1 MDSLERKRSRWDQTA
16 QDLDDLTSRINA
28 WLACWTRGDPQG
40 HHQTQL
46 ETIKAIL
53 LAVATTFRSRLQ
65 GINPASPSGQ
75 LYDDCRK
82 LSAAVVWLERL
93 WEFIRVKLDQRILDP
108 AANAQPGNL
117 LNGKIA
123 ALLQAADEVTWSCY
137 RPIIKNLPPGH
148 PAAKRAVV
156 PMTYLEP
163 EYSPAAV
170 QFDRR
175 LPPGLRLTS
184 SDPTLASCLQN
195 IPLPT
200 LRLPPWC
207 IPAPWSLALIGHEVG
222 HHIQHELGLVNDF
235 TSRVGAAARAAGLLD
250 SSACLWEAWS
260 EEIFADAC
268 SVFSIGPAAVTAIIE
283 LEWSNETTL
292 CQRKDVYPAPAI
304 RIALMTQLATQL
316 QLDVT
321 SLPPLEQWR
330 ELVNRSPT
338 LKEDWN
344 VIDRVVDLIRQPLP
358 GDIGCLGTL
367 YEFDPA
373 QFGRR
378 GRTAAWSE
386 ALRDIGSLAPRQ
398 QTSDARHM
406 ASAALSAWNTLVSEA
421 DESKR
426 RATLSALAT
435 RTPQAILDCAE
446 DGRRAGPGAGADI
459 DSNAALQIATVLL
472 GDPPAQTR

>member
-1 MDSLERKRSRWDQTA
+1 MDSPERKRARRDQAA

-28 WLACWTRGDPQG
+28 WLTSWTRRDPQG

-46 ETIKAIL
+46 ETIKAVL
-53 LAVATTFRSRLQ
+53 LAVAATFRSRLQ
-65 GINPASPSGQ
+65 GINPASPSGA
-75 LYDDCRK
+75 LYDECRK
-82 LSAAVVWLERL
+82 LSEATVWLERL
-93 WEFIRVKLDQRILDP
+93 WESIRLKLDQRIADP
-108 AANAQPGNL
+108 AANAEPGNPMTD
-117 LNGKIA
+117 KTA

-137 RPIIKNLPPGH
+137 RPIIKKLPPSH

-184 SDPTLASCLQN
+184 KDPTLASCLQN

-207 IPAPWSLALIGHEVG
+207 VLAPWSLALIGHEVG
-222 HHIQHELGLVNDF
+222 HHIQHELGLVSDF
-235 TSRVGAAARAAGLLD
+235 ASRVAAAARAAGLPE
-250 SSACLWEAWS
+250 SSVCRWENWG

-268 SVFSIGPAAVTAIIE
+268 SVFSIGPAAVTAILE
-283 LEWSNETTL
+283 LEWTNETAL
-292 CQRKDVYPAPAI
+292 CERKDVYPAPAI

-321 SLPPLEQWR
+321 SLPPLEHWQ

-338 LKEDWN
+338 VKEDWN
-344 VIDRVVDLIRQPLP
+344 VIGRVVELIRQPLP
-358 GDIGCLGTL
+358 GDIGSRSTL
-367 YEFDPA
+367 YEFDSTA
-373 QFGRR
+373 FGRR
-378 GRTAAWSE
+378 GRTAVWSE
-386 ALRDIGSLAPRQ
+386 ALRDIGSLDPRQ
-398 QTSDARHM
+398 RTSDARHM
-406 ASAALSAWNTLVSEA
+406 ASAALSAWSTLVNEP

-426 RATLSALAT
+426 RAALSALAT
-435 RTPQAILDCAE
+435 RTPQAILNCAE

-459 DSNAALQIATVLL
+459 DANAALQIAAVLL
-472 GDPPAQTR
+472 GDSPTQTR